1 MSETN
6 IENNMISEEDLEKAA
21 GGLKI
26 TKGTLKK
33 ALLAAGA
40 LAIAGVGGY
49 YISKN
54 GSDGYWTSDELK
66 NIRKGWHNMN
76 VKEGAEIEAENVDF

>member
-54 GSDGYWTSDELK
+54 GKENEYEYWTPE
-66 NIRKGWHNMN
+66 NMDDLREKLN
-76 VKEGAEIEAENVDF
+76 NQMWM